1 MSVRYIAQIT
11 VRDQEKITAYR
22 AVAGDALAK
31 HGGKVIAGLP
41 SPDALEAAQE
51 VPSIM
56 AVLEFPS
63 VDNAK
68 AWREDPELEEIHALR
83 NSAGLSTILALPDF

>member
-11 VRDQEKITAYR
+11 VKDQDKIAAYR
-22 AVAGDALAK
+22 EVAGDALAK

-41 SPDALEAAQE
+41 SPEVLEAAQE
-51 VPSIM
+51 IPTIM

-63 VDNAK
+63 SENAK
-68 AWREDPELEEIHALR
+68 AWREDPALNEVHALR